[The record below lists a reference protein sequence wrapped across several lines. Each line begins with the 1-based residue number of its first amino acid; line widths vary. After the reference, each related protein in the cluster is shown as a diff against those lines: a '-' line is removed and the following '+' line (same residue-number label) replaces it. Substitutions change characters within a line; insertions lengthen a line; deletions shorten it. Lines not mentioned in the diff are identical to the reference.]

1 MNTYRI
7 KDFGAVADGRT
18 ISTKQIQKAI
28 DTCHKEGGG
37 TVICGNGCFRTGT
50 LTLRSNVELHVTAGC
65 RILGSENLKDYEDL
79 EASGFYGENAPEK
92 SVNCLIKA
100 VDAENVAVTGTGE
113 INGCGEA
120 FYERER
126 ASSAGKFEKPP
137 TPRPR
142 LVMFYRCRNV
152 LFQETCYV
160 DSACWTFWLMQC
172 ENVNVHRVN
181 IRGDRRFR
189 NVDSI
194 DIDACR
200 NVTVS
205 DCIMNT
211 EDDCIILR
219 SIQSMYDAPAVCEN
233 VTVNN
238 CVLETACQGVRVGC
252 PADAVI
258 RNAAFTNLV
267 INSTAN
273 GIIFQNPKIYL
284 PKEGGALADVHDI
297 VFSNIMIDCKRFPVW
312 LYVEEGIKLK
322 RLSDLSFS
330 NLRIKS
336 GGPCI
341 IQGSTETTI
350 RDICFSNM
358 DFQTTGNDAVV
369 CRNCQDVKFASV
381 SLSNRSAV

>member
-1 MNTYRI
+1 
-7 KDFGAVADGRT
+7 
-18 ISTKQIQKAI
+18 
-28 DTCHKEGGG
+28 
-37 TVICGNGCFRTGT
+37 
-50 LTLRSNVELHVTAGC
+50 
-65 RILGSENLKDYEDL
+65 
-79 EASGFYGENAPEK
+79 
-92 SVNCLIKA
+92 
-100 VDAENVAVTGTGE
+100 
-113 INGCGEA
+113 
-120 FYERER
+120 
-126 ASSAGKFEKPP
+126 
-137 TPRPR
+137 
-142 LVMFYRCRNV
+142 
-152 LFQETCYV
+152 
-160 DSACWTFWLMQC
+160 
-172 ENVNVHRVN
+172 VNVHRVN

-189 NVDSI
+189 NVDGI

-252 PADAVI
+252 PGDAVI